1 MAFSATWR
9 MYRRMQDSTLAAAV
23 LVYAAAA
30 INAWRWLP
38 GGRDLKLEV
47 TLLFPGLFFAL
58 SFLAILLIPVL
69 RAALWRHLW
78 VQAV

>member
-1 MAFSATWR
+1 
-9 MYRRMQDSTLAAAV
+9 
-23 LVYAAAA
+23 
-30 INAWRWLP
+30 
-38 GGRDLKLEV
+38 V